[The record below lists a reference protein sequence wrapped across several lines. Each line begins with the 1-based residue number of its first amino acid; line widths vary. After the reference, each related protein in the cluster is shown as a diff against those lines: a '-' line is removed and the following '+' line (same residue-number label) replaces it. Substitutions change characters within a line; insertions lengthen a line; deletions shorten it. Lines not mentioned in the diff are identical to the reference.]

1 MSIKDEIQGASGYL
15 KKVRD
20 EYMPDTK
27 KMAELAFELYSEK
40 VGVELTPEYVA
51 ENADEV
57 LRSLFLAETSIF
69 QYKNDEIMHRVLP
82 YYYSKVYGKS
92 DEKYAETSAKI
103 AELINIF
110 DKCKESGYT
119 VEMFIDEI
127 SKITTPIIDTV
138 SFSQKQSAK
147 CRVGETLQNH
157 LANIFDICKVP
168 YETQQQKVE
177 GGTIMDFVIPNVA
190 AIEKMPDQVINI
202 ECQTTLKDRFRLTT
216 GKSTDA
222 KIKRYLATV
231 TGAGIVTKR
240 DLNDFSVDKIK
251 EIIMDNNVTL
261 VVFEDVKE
269 RIMKMLL
276 STKQKLEEG
285 KFVNNASI
293 TIDELDKLIKLS
305 DKKIVKY
312 SDLIKRDIESVKSYW
327 GVEME

>member
-40 VGVELTPEYVA
+40 AGVELTPEYVA

-82 YYYSKVYGKS
+82 YYYAKIYGQS

-110 DKCKESGYT
+110 NKCKGSGYT

-190 AIEKMPDQVINI
+190 AIEEMPDQVINI

-231 TGAGIVTKR
+231 TGAGIVTKK
-240 DLNDFSVDKIK
+240 DLNDFSVDKVK

-269 RIMKMLL
+269 RIIKMLL

-285 KFVNNASI
+285 KSVNNTSI

-312 SDLIKRDIESVKSYW
+312 SDLIKRDIKSVKAYW
-327 GVEME
+327 E

>member
-1 MSIKDEIQGASGYL
+1 MSIKDEIQGPSGYL
-15 KKVRD
+15 KQVRD

-27 KMAELAFELYSEK
+27 KMAELAFDVYAKES
-40 VGVELTPEYVA
+40 GAELTPEYVS
-51 ENADEV
+51 ENADDV
-57 LRSLFLAETSIF
+57 LKSLFLAETNIF
-69 QYKNDEIMHRVLP
+69 QNKNNEIMHRVLP
-82 YYYSKVYGKS
+82 YYYAKIYGKN
-92 DEKYAETSAKI
+92 DEKYEETSARI
-103 AELINIF
+103 AELVDIF
-110 DKCKESGYT
+110 DKCKEESYT
-119 VEMFIDEI
+119 VEMFIDGV
-127 SKITTPIIDTV
+127 SKITTSIIDIV

-190 AIEKMPDQVINI
+190 AIEEMPDQVINI

-240 DLNDFSVDKIK
+240 DLNDFSVDKVK

-261 VVFEDVKE
+261 VVFAEVKD
-269 RIMKMLL
+269 RIIQMLEN
-276 STKQKLEEG
+276 TKGKLENG
-285 KFVNNASI
+285 KNVNNAAI
-293 TIDELDKLIKLS
+293 TVEELDKLIKLS
-305 DKKIVKY
+305 NKKIITY
-312 SDLIKRDIESVKSYW
+312 SELIKRDINSAKVYW
-327 GVEME
+327 D

>member
-1 MSIKDEIQGASGYL
+1 MSIKDEIQGSSGYL

-27 KMAELAFELYSEK
+27 KMAEFAFDLYSEES
-40 VGVELTPEYVA
+40 GVELTPEYVA

-57 LRSLFLAETSIF
+57 LKSLFLAETSIF
-69 QYKNDEIMHRVLP
+69 QNKNNEIMQRVLP
-82 YYYSKVYGKS
+82 YYYAKIYGQN
-92 DEKYAETSAKI
+92 DEKYVETSAKI
-103 AELINIF
+103 AELVDIF
-110 DKCKESGYT
+110 GKCKEESYT
-119 VEMFIDEI
+119 VEMFIDGV
-127 SKITTPIIDTV
+127 SKIITPIIDTV

-157 LANIFDICKVP
+157 LANIFDICNVP

-190 AIEKMPDQVINI
+190 AIEEMPDQVINI

-240 DLNDFSVDKIK
+240 DLNDFSVDKVK

-261 VVFEDVKE
+261 VVFADVKD
-269 RIMKMLL
+269 RIMQMLAK
-276 STKQKLEEG
+276 TRGKLEEG
-285 KFVNNASI
+285 KSVNNAAV
-293 TIDELDKLIKLS
+293 TIDELEKLIKLS
-305 DKKIVKY
+305 DKKIITY
-312 SDLIKRDIESVKSYW
+312 SDLIKRDIKSVKAYW
-327 GVEME
+327 E

>member
-1 MSIKDEIQGASGYL
+1 MGIKEEIQGQSGYL

-27 KMAELAFELYSEK
+27 QMAELAFASYK
-40 VGVELTPEYVA
+40 TTCKDELTPEYVA
-51 ENADEV
+51 ENADNI
-57 LRSLFLAETSIF
+57 LRELFLAETKIF
-69 QYKNDEIMHRVLP
+69 EEKNNEIMHHVLP
-82 YYYSKVYGKS
+82 YFYSNIYGKEGNKYTESTKRIEDLIKVYNNCREDS
-92 DEKYAETSAKI
+92 
-103 AELINIF
+103 
-110 DKCKESGYT
+110 YT
-119 VEMFIDEI
+119 IDMFIENISEI
-127 SKITTPIIDTV
+127 AVPIIDIV

-157 LANIFDICKVP
+157 LANIFDICEIS

-177 GGTIMDFVIPNVA
+177 GGTIMDFVIPNIS

-240 DLNDFSVDKIK
+240 DLHDFSVDKVK

-261 VVFEDVKE
+261 IVFKEVKE
-269 RIMKMLL
+269 NIVNML
-276 STKQKLEEG
+276 SDVEKKLKAG
-285 KFVNNASI
+285 KVVSNAAV
-293 TIDELDKLIKLS
+293 TIDEVEKLIKLS
-305 DKKIVKY
+305 DKKIISY
-312 SDLIKRDIESVKSYW
+312 SDLIKRDIKSVLLYW
-327 GVEME
+327 D

>member
-1 MSIKDEIQGASGYL
+1 MSIKDEIQGPSGYL

-27 KMAELAFELYSEK
+27 KMAELAFAHFSEGA
-40 VGVELTPEYVA
+40 GVELTPEYVS

-57 LRSLFLAETSIF
+57 LKSLFLAETEIF
-69 QYKNDEIMHRVLP
+69 QYKNDEIMRRVLP
-82 YYYSKVYGKS
+82 YYYSNIYRQN
-92 DEKYAETSAKI
+92 DAKYVETSAKI
-103 AELINIF
+103 KELVSIF
-110 DKCKESGYT
+110 EKCKEQSYT
-119 VEMFIDEI
+119 VEMFIDGV

-168 YETQQQKVE
+168 YETQQQKIE

-190 AIEKMPDQVINI
+190 AIEEMLDQVINI

-240 DLNDFSVDKIK
+240 DINDFSVDKVK

-261 VVFEDVKE
+261 VVFSEVKHRIIQMLETTKDRIE
-269 RIMKMLL
+269 R
-276 STKQKLEEG
+276 G
-285 KFVNNASI
+285 KPVNNATI
-293 TIDELDKLIKLS
+293 TLEELDKLIKLS
-305 DKKIVKY
+305 SKKIITY
-312 SDLIKRDIESVKSYW
+312 SELIKRDIKSAKVYW
-327 GVEME
+327 N